1 MCFKMIVKMVYYIRV
16 LGTFDPHISIK
27 EPINGL
33 NSAGLSAKFRFDPND
48 WNQRL
53 RNEKKRI
60 KIG

>member
-1 MCFKMIVKMVYYIRV
+1 MVYYIRV
-16 LGTFDPHISIK
+16 LGTFDPYISIK
-27 EPINGL
+27 EPISSMNTVGCL
-33 NSAGLSAKFRFDPND
+33 QNLGFIQND